1 MCIVVVQ
8 SLSHIQLSMIP
19 WTAAHQA
26 SLSITISTSMLKL
39 MSIDWV
45 MPFNHLIFYPPLLL
59 PSIFASI
66 KVSNFTVQKHQ
77 FFSAQLS
84 LLYGSTLTSIHDYWE
99 KKTNIAL
106 TIWTFVG
113 KEVSVFVLFCFVVV
127 LNMFSRFVIAFLAR
141 SKHLLISWPQ
151 SPSAVM
157 LEPRKIKAVTVY
169 IDSPSICHEVMRPEA
184 TILVFWMLNLKSA
197 FSLSTFTFIN
207 RLFSSSSLST
217 TGWCHLHIW
226 GCWNFSQESWY
237 QLLLHPAQHFT
248 WWTLHVS

>member
-1 MCIVVVQ
+1 MVQ
-8 SLSHIQLSMIP
+8 LSH
-19 WTAAHQA
+19 
-26 SLSITISTSMLKL
+26 
-39 MSIDWV
+39 
-45 MPFNHLIFYPPLLL
+45 
-59 PSIFASI
+59 
-66 KVSNFTVQKHQ
+66 
-77 FFSAQLS
+77 
-84 LLYGSTLTSIHDYWE
+84 LYMTTGKKK

-127 LNMFSRFVIAFLAR
+127 LNMLSRFVIAFLAR

-169 IDSPSICHEVMRPEA
+169 IDSPSICHEVMRPDA
-184 TILVFWMLNLKSA
+184 MILVFWMLNFKSA
-197 FSLSTFTFIN
+197 FSLSTFTLIN
-207 RLFSSSSLST
+207 RLFSFSSLST